1 MLLIHQ
7 APPTAKGHHFVTLED
22 EHGFINVV
30 VRPAIYTRYREVLR
44 ESVLFIVEGQVQK
57 QGNVVNLVA
66 LHLSPL

>member
-1 MLLIHQ
+1 M
-7 APPTAKGHHFVTLED
+7 TLED